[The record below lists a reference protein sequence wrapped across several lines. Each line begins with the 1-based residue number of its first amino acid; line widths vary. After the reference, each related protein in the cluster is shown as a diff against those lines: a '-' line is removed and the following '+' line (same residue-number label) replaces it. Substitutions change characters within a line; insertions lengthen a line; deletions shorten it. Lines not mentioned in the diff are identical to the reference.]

1 MKWPKSIKE
10 MPAEPAFVIVEFDS
24 VTYDDPYERPGSGN
38 SCTTHYPSII
48 VSDSEQEWIAEIE
61 KRMDSTRPYYQ
72 KKEFKAYNMMPAQVK
87 MTVNVEVQE
96 WKS

>member
-1 MKWPKSIKE
+1 

-38 SCTTHYPSII
+38 SCTTPYPSII
-48 VSDSEQEWIAEIE
+48 VFDSEQEWIAEIE

-72 KKEFKAYNMMPAQVK
+72 KKEFKAYKMMPAQVK